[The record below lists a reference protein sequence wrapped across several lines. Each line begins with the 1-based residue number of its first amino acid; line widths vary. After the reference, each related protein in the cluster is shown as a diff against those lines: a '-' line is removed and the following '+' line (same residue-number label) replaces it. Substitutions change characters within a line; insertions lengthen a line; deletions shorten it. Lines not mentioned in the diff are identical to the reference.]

1 MTKGFIVK
9 NFSNLSEIDQIQ
21 EDFLGLIE
29 NADSLTPEM
38 RKNLLKGVLGNFF
51 DYLKEKLPS

>member
-1 MTKGFIVK
+1 MIKGFIVK
-9 NFSNLSEIDQIQ
+9 NFEKMSEIEQIQ

-29 NADSLTPEM
+29 NHDSLTPEM

-51 DYLKEKLPS
+51 DYLKEKLPL

>member
-1 MTKGFIVK
+1 MIKGFIVK
-9 NFSNLSEIDQIQ
+9 NFAKLSEIEQIQ

-29 NADSLTPEM
+29 NHDSLTPEM

-51 DYLKEKLPS
+51 DYLKEKLPL